1 MLYGIIDGL
10 TADFDVTCANSMY
23 GVVNGGFRA
32 LEYKKIY
39 IPTNTIKFQMSL
51 NTLTDST
58 NTVYAFCDFTHF
70 YAQLAMLG
78 ETDDWEQY
86 IQIGSRIGGSFI

>member
-10 TADFDVTCANSMY
+10 TASFDDTCANAMY

-32 LEYKKIY
+32 LDYKNILD
-39 IPTNTIKFQMSL
+39 PRNTNKFQMSL

-58 NTVYAFCDFTHF
+58 NSVYAFCDFSHF
-70 YAQLAMLG
+70 YAQIAMLSDF
-78 ETDDWEQY
+78 ENYEQY
-86 IQIGSRIGGSFI
+86 IQIFSRVGGSSI